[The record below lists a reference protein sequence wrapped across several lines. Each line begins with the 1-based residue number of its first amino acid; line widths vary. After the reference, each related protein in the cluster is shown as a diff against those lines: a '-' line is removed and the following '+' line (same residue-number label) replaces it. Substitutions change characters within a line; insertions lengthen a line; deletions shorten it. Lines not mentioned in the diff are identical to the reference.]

1 MSSFTHALVVEDLE
15 NGNWVVKEP
24 FVYVLEP
31 IPGVAHRFVAI
42 PEGFLTDFASI
53 PRGLWNVFP
62 PNGCSYDRAA
72 VVHDYLYRGGFV
84 TQIVGNLELH
94 KDPTRAEADSIL
106 KEAMNVSNVGWF
118 TRQVVWAGVRVGGRC
133 AWAKGHDVSKS

>member
-24 FVYVLEP
+24 FVYVLEGP
-31 IPGVAHRFVAI
+31 LHKTVEI

-62 PNGCSYDRAA
+62 PNGRSYDRAA
-72 VVHDYLYRGGFV
+72 VVHDYLYRGGHI
-84 TQIVGNLELH
+84 TQRCGNIEIH
-94 KDPTRAEADSIL
+94 ADPTRAQADAVL
-106 KEAMNVSNVGWF
+106 KEAMAVSGVGWF
-118 TRQVVWAGVRVGGRC
+118 TRQIVWAGVRVGGAP
-133 AWAKGHDVSKS
+133 AWNKGHDVSKK